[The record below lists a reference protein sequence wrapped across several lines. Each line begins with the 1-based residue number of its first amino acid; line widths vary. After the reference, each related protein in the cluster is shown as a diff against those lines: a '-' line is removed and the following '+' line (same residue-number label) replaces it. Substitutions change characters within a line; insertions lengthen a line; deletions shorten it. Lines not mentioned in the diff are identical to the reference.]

1 MATAFFRTVILYLLL
16 IAGLRITGKRQIGEL
31 EPIEL
36 VLTMLLSDLASVPMQ
51 DFGIPLVN
59 GIVPIVTL
67 LSLSMLLSYGS
78 LRSVRFRTLLCG
90 EPTLI
95 IRSGHILQDAMRRNR
110 LTVDELLEAL
120 RGQGISD
127 LQEVKYA
134 VLETSGQLSV
144 LPRADCQPV
153 TPRQLSLQPED
164 PQTLPTVVISDG
176 RLLRRSMERL
186 GLDDGMAFRPLRTP
200 GSGQPREVFL
210 LSVDEAGSVVCLP
223 KDGEGMR
230 RALILPTVTILLLLG
245 LCIANGP
252 FAAAAHGPVVR
263 HGCRNRPIRPVG
275 ALAGGPAGNWTL
287 WRQTGTKPRSI
298 CISWYTTAP

>member
-110 LTVDELLEAL
+110 LTVDELMEEL
-120 RGQGISD
+120 RCQG
-127 LQEVKYA
+127 YA
-134 VLETSGQLSV
+134 DPSVVWYAILETNGQLSV
-144 LPRADCQPV
+144 LPKAQEKPP
-153 TPRQLSLQPED
+153 TLAQLGQNPTESG
-164 PQTLPTVVISDG
+164 LPLVLISDG
-176 RLLRRSMERL
+176 HVLEHNLTARGVDRNWLEKEL
-186 GLDDGMAFRPLRTP
+186 GRQGCSDPSA
-200 GSGQPREVFL
+200 VFL
-210 LSVDEAGSVVCLP
+210 MTLDETGGVYLAP
-223 KDGEGMR
+223 KQEE
-230 RALILPTVTILLLLG
+230 
-245 LCIANGP
+245 
-252 FAAAAHGPVVR
+252 
-263 HGCRNRPIRPVG
+263 
-275 ALAGGPAGNWTL
+275 
-287 WRQTGTKPRSI
+287 
-298 CISWYTTAP
+298 